1 MPHEIEREIQLTR
14 PVASAARELTL
25 NIYRTDQVLTAAL
38 EAVLK
43 PADLR
48 LDEFNVLRI
57 LRGGGAEGYV
67 RADIEQRM
75 LHDPDRLL
83 ALLHRLKSRGL
94 VEGTIRLA
102 ITAAG
107 RDLLA
112 SIDPTFEDTIE
123 RRIGWI
129 PQDKLRI
136 AIQVLESIRAAP
148 PPAD

>member
-1 MPHEIEREIQLTR
+1 MPQNTAPGAPFDR
-14 PVASAARELTL
+14 PAPSAARELTL
-25 NIYRTDQVLTAAL
+25 ALYRTEQALTRLL
-38 EAVLK
+38 EDILR

-94 VEGTIRLA
+94 VEGTIRLT

-107 RDLLA
+107 QGLLR
-112 SIDPTFEDTIE
+112 SVSPPFEAAIE
-123 RRIGWI
+123 QRIGWMS
-129 PQDKLRI
+129 PEKLRI
-136 AIQVLESIRAAP
+136 AVEVLDAVRN
-148 PPAD
+148 PPASR